1 MNKSILTCVMAV
13 LLTGSAHAQS
23 GTNSPYSQYGVG
35 VLSDQSQGFNRG
47 MNGVGL
53 GMRRGNVVNTLNP
66 ASYSEVDSLTMLFD
80 VGLSGQITNFKE
92 GGTAVNARNAD
103 FEYAVGSFRLLPSVG
118 VAFGVLPYSNVGYQY
133 STMTY
138 LSSTE
143 GAIAESYTG
152 SGGLHSAF
160 VGVGW
165 RIVKPLSVGVN
176 IGYLWGSLN
185 RQVASG
191 STETINSLSKKY
203 SATVDNYIV
212 DFGMQWSQKLGKHD
226 NVTVG
231 ATFGLGHKLNADPKC
246 EIININSTVSESDTT
261 SLVAHDG
268 LELPMTYGVGLTWS
282 HRQQWLVG
290 ADFTLQ
296 QWGKT
301 SYPVYDSQ
309 SNTYASRKGFLTDRY
324 KVNVGADF
332 VPDAMSRKFINR
344 VHYRFGGG
352 FATPY
357 YYINGNKGPKEYS
370 ASIGFGIPLQNAW
383 NNRSVLNLSARWSH
397 RSAKDMITENTFMLN
412 IGLTFNERW
421 FMKWKID

>member
-1 MNKSILTCVMAV
+1 MTAV

-53 GMRRGNVVNTLNP
+53 GVRRGNVVNTLNP

-80 VGLSGQITNFKE
+80 VGLSGQLTNFKE
-92 GGTAVNARNAD
+92 GSTSVNARNAD

-118 VAFGVLPYSNVGYQY
+118 VGFGILPYSNVGYQY

-138 LSSTE
+138 LNSTE

-152 SGGLHSAF
+152 SGGFHSAF
-160 VGVGW
+160 IGVGW

-212 DFGMQWSQKLGKHD
+212 DFGVQWSQNLGLHD

-231 ATFGLGHKLNADPKC
+231 ATFGLGHKLNADAKC
-246 EIININSTVSESDTT
+246 EIINVNSTVSESDTT

-268 LELPMTYGVGLTWS
+268 LELPMTYGIGLAWN

-301 SYPVYDSQ
+301 GFPVYDSQ
-309 SNTYASRKGFLTDRY
+309 RNTYSSRKGFLTDRY
-324 KVNVGADF
+324 KVSVGADF
-332 VPDAMSRKFINR
+332 VPDGMSRKFFNR

-357 YYINGNKGPKEYS
+357 YYINGNKGPREYS
-370 ASIGFGIPLQNAW
+370 ASIGFGFPLQNAW

-397 RSAKDMITENTFMLN
+397 LSAKDMITENTFMLN

>member
-1 MNKSILTCVMAV
+1 MTAV

-53 GMRRGNVVNTLNP
+53 GVRRGNVVNTLNP

-80 VGLSGQITNFKE
+80 VGLSGQLTNFKE
-92 GGTAVNARNAD
+92 GSTSVNARNAD

-118 VAFGVLPYSNVGYQY
+118 VGFGILPYSNVGYQY

-138 LSSTE
+138 LNSTE

-152 SGGLHSAF
+152 SGGFHSAF
-160 VGVGW
+160 FGVGW

-212 DFGMQWSQKLGKHD
+212 DFGVQWSQNLGLHD

-231 ATFGLGHKLNADPKC
+231 ATFGLGHKLNADAKC
-246 EIININSTVSESDTT
+246 EIINVNSTVSESDTT

-268 LELPMTYGVGLTWS
+268 LELPMTYGIGLAWN

-301 SYPVYDSQ
+301 GFPVYDSQ
-309 SNTYASRKGFLTDRY
+309 RNTYSSRKGFLTDRY
-324 KVNVGADF
+324 KVSVGADF
-332 VPDAMSRKFINR
+332 VPDGMSRKFFNR

-357 YYINGNKGPKEYS
+357 YYINGNKGPREYS
-370 ASIGFGIPLQNAW
+370 ASIGFGFPLQNAW

-397 RSAKDMITENTFMLN
+397 LSAKDMITENTFMLN

>member
-1 MNKSILTCVMAV
+1 MNKSILTCMTAV

-53 GMRRGNVVNTLNP
+53 GVRRGNVVNTLNP

-80 VGLSGQITNFKE
+80 VGLSGQLTNFKE
-92 GGTAVNARNAD
+92 GSTSVNARNAD

-118 VAFGVLPYSNVGYQY
+118 VGFGILPYSNVGYQY

-138 LSSTE
+138 LNSTE

-152 SGGLHSAF
+152 SGGFHSAF
-160 VGVGW
+160 IGVGW

-212 DFGMQWSQKLGKHD
+212 DFGVQWSQNLGLHD

-231 ATFGLGHKLNADPKC
+231 ATFGLGHKLNADAKC
-246 EIININSTVSESDTT
+246 EIINVNSTVSESDTT

-268 LELPMTYGVGLTWS
+268 LELPMTYGIGLAWN

-301 SYPVYDSQ
+301 GFPVYDSQ
-309 SNTYASRKGFLTDRY
+309 RNTYSSRKGFLTDRY
-324 KVNVGADF
+324 KVSVGADF
-332 VPDAMSRKFINR
+332 VPDGMSRKFFNR

-357 YYINGNKGPKEYS
+357 YYINGNKGPREYS
-370 ASIGFGIPLQNAW
+370 ASIGFGFPLQNAW

-397 RSAKDMITENTFMLN
+397 LSAKDMITENTFMLN